1 MLKIKLDNEEFS
13 AENLSERA
21 QGMLERLKKLELEV
35 AEKKN
40 LQAVLLKAKRAYISD
55 LKTEMLSSK
64 AGFDFSD

>member
-21 QGMLERLKKLELEV
+21 QSMLDRLRRLELEIG
-35 AEKKN
+35 EKKN

>member
-40 LQAVLLKAKRAYISD
+40 LQAVLTKAKRAYISD

>member
-40 LQAVLLKAKRAYISD
+40 LQAVLTKAKRAYISD
-55 LKTEMLSSK
+55 LKSEMLSSK

>member
-13 AENLSERA
+13 GENLSEQA
-21 QGMLERLKKLELEV
+21 QGMLERLKKLELEMV
-35 AEKKN
+35 EKIN
-40 LQAVLLKAKRAYISD
+40 LQSVLTKAKRAYISD

>member
-13 AENLSERA
+13 GENLSERA
-21 QGMLERLKKLELEV
+21 QGMLERLKKLELEMV
-35 AEKKN
+35 EKKS
-40 LQAVLLKAKRAYISD
+40 LQAVLTKAKRAYISD